1 MKHLF
6 SILKAS
12 RIAKFLVWIPI
23 TALVLATGIL
33 YGQYSYQ
40 RTDVNASGLLIEQD
54 TVSIPEST
62 ALPTSTGIKIPGY
75 ATIEV
80 EHSTGQAQIDLIN
93 PADNPCVFQY
103 SMTYASDNREI
114 YQSQLIEPGKAVC
127 GFTLDQVPDIGEYD
141 IIILIST
148 YSLDDARTS
157 MNGAQIKAVL
167 NVV

>member
-23 TALVLATGIL
+23 TALVLVTGIL

-54 TVSIPEST
+54 TVNIPEAT

-75 ATIEV
+75 AMIEV
-80 EHSTGQAQIDLIN
+80 EHSTGNAQIDLIN

-103 SMTYASDNREI
+103 SLTYASDNKEI

-127 GFTLDQVPDIGEYD
+127 GFTLDQVPDIGVYD
-141 IIILIST
+141 IIIQIST
-148 YSLDDARTS
+148 YSLDESRTS